1 MDKTRNRRGCAFGAL
16 AKGSAAHSGI
26 EGREKHFL
34 NSERCNAVMESTA
47 PASTINVVKGR
58 HIYRQVTRHKYLV
71 MISLAAMLAFTLTL
85 DISLGPAR
93 LSLWEVVTTIIRP
106 GSAEVT
112 TRVIVWD
119 IRMPMAL
126 MAVIVG
132 ASLAIAGAEMQT
144 ILNNPLASPFTLGI
158 SAAAGFG
165 AALALVLGVSVIPFA
180 GIFLVSVNAFVFAM
194 LASLVIY
201 VLSTLRGVTV
211 ETIVLLGIALLFL
224 FSSLL
229 ALLQYIA
236 SEQALQ
242 QVVFW
247 TLGSLVKA
255 TWPKIGIAA
264 AVLLVTTPLFVR
276 QVWTLTALRLGEE
289 KALSL
294 GINVKKLR
302 LQALICISV
311 LAAAA
316 VAFVGTIGFV
326 GLVGPHVARMLV
338 GEDQRFFLPMSA
350 ITGAILLSAASIV
363 SKAITPGAIFPI
375 GIITS
380 LVGVPFFVSL
390 ILAKR
395 RQIW

>member
-1 MDKTRNRRGCAFGAL
+1 MAVEQGTLQPTGELTATRGRR
-16 AKGSAAHSGI
+16 
-26 EGREKHFL
+26 
-34 NSERCNAVMESTA
+34 
-47 PASTINVVKGR
+47 
-58 HIYRQVTRHKYLV
+58 IYRQITGRKYLV
-71 MISLAAMLAFTLTL
+71 MVCLAATLCGTLIL

-93 LSLWEVVTTIIRP
+93 LGLWEVASTILMP

-119 IRMPMAL
+119 IRMPIAL
-126 MAVIVG
+126 MAVVVG
-132 ASLAIAGAEMQT
+132 AALSIAGAEMQT

-165 AALALVLGVSVIPFA
+165 AALALVMGLSIIPFA
-180 GIFLVSVNAFVFAM
+180 GIFLVSANAFVFAM
-194 LASLVIY
+194 IASMTIF
-201 VLSTLRGVTV
+201 VLSGLRGVTI
-211 ETIVLLGIALLFL
+211 ETMVLLGIALVFL
-224 FSSLL
+224 FRSLL

-255 TWPKIGIAA
+255 TWPKIGIAVV
-264 AVLLVTTPLFVR
+264 VLMVTIPLFVKH
-276 QVWTLTALRLGEE
+276 VWALTALRLGDD
-289 KALSL
+289 KAHSL
-294 GINVKKLR
+294 GINVRKLR
-302 LQALICISV
+302 LKVLISV
-311 LAAAA
+311 SILAAAA

-350 ITGAILLSAASIV
+350 MTGAILLSAASIV
-363 SKAITPGAIFPI
+363 SKMITPGAIFPI

-380 LVGVPFFVSL
+380 LVGVPFFLSL

-395 RQIW
+395 RQLW

>member
-1 MDKTRNRRGCAFGAL
+1 MAVDQGAL
-16 AKGSAAHSGI
+16 QPAGELTATR
-26 EGREKHFL
+26 GR
-34 NSERCNAVMESTA
+34 R
-47 PASTINVVKGR
+47 
-58 HIYRQVTRHKYLV
+58 IYREITGRKYLV
-71 MISLAAMLAFTLTL
+71 MVCLAATLCATLIL

-93 LSLWEVVTTIIRP
+93 LGLWEVISTILMP

-119 IRMPMAL
+119 IRMPIAL
-126 MAVIVG
+126 MAVAVG
-132 ASLAIAGAEMQT
+132 AALSIAGAEMQT

-165 AALALVLGVSVIPFA
+165 AALALVLGLSIVPFA
-180 GIFLVSVNAFVFAM
+180 GIFLVSANAFVFAM
-194 LASLVIY
+194 IASMTIFL
-201 VLSTLRGVTV
+201 LSGLRGVTI
-211 ETIVLLGIALLFL
+211 ETMVLLGIALVFL

-229 ALLQYIA
+229 ALIQYIA

-264 AVLLVTTPLFVR
+264 AVLLVTTPLFVKH
-276 QVWTLTALRLGEE
+276 VWTLTALRLGDD
-289 KALSL
+289 KAHSL
-294 GINVKKLR
+294 GINVRKLR
-302 LQALICISV
+302 LQVLISV
-311 LAAAA
+311 SILAAAA

-350 ITGAILLSAASIV
+350 MTGAILLSAASIV
-363 SKAITPGAIFPI
+363 SKMITPGAIFPI

-380 LVGVPFFVSL
+380 LVGVPFFLSL

-395 RQIW
+395 RQLW

>member
-1 MDKTRNRRGCAFGAL
+1 MTMGEATAAAMDRVDRG
-16 AKGSAAHSGI
+16 
-26 EGREKHFL
+26 RQ
-34 NSERCNAVMESTA
+34 
-47 PASTINVVKGR
+47 
-58 HIYRQVTRHKYLV
+58 IYRQVTRRKYLV
-71 MISLAAMLAFTLTL
+71 MVSLAALLAFTLIL

-93 LSLWEVVTTIIRP
+93 LSLLEVVSTIVRP
-106 GSAEVT
+106 GSAEVES
-112 TRVIVWD
+112 RVIVWD

-126 MAVIVG
+126 MAVAVG
-132 ASLAIAGAEMQT
+132 AALAIAGAEMQT

-165 AALALVLGVSVIPFA
+165 AALALVLGVSILPFA

-194 LASLVIY
+194 LASLAIY
-201 VLSTLRGVTV
+201 FLSSLRGVTV
-211 ETIVLLGIALLFL
+211 ETVVLLGIAMVFL

-247 TLGSLVKA
+247 ALGSLVKA
-255 TWPKIGIAA
+255 TWPKIGIAVG
-264 AVLLVTTPLFVR
+264 VLLVTTPLFVR
-276 QVWTLTALRLGEE
+276 QVWALTALRLGEE

-294 GINVKKLR
+294 GINVRKLR
-302 LQALICISV
+302 LQALISISV

-380 LVGVPFFVSL
+380 LVGVPFFLSL

-395 RQIW
+395 RQVW

>member
-1 MDKTRNRRGCAFGAL
+1 MTTD
-16 AKGSAAHSGI
+16 SAAVQSDG
-26 EGREKHFL
+26 
-34 NSERCNAVMESTA
+34 ESTA
-47 PASTINVVKGR
+47 SRGR
-58 HIYRQVTRHKYLV
+58 NIYRQITGRKYLTLLCL
-71 MISLAAMLAFTLTL
+71 LATLCGTLVL

-93 LSLWEVVTTIIRP
+93 LGLWEVASTIIMP

-119 IRMPMAL
+119 IRMPIAL
-126 MAVIVG
+126 MAVAVG
-132 ASLAIAGAEMQT
+132 AALSIAGAEMQT

-165 AALALVLGVSVIPFA
+165 AALALVLGLSIIPFA
-180 GIFLVSVNAFVFAM
+180 GIFLVSANAFIFAM
-194 LASLVIY
+194 IASMTIF
-201 VLSTLRGVTV
+201 VLSGLRGVTT
-211 ETIVLLGIALLFL
+211 ETMVLLGIALVFL
-224 FSSLL
+224 FSALL
-229 ALLQYIA
+229 AFLQYIA

-264 AVLLVTTPLFVR
+264 VVLLLTTPLFVK
-276 QVWTLTALRLGEE
+276 QVWTLTALRLGDD
-289 KALSL
+289 KAHSL
-294 GINVKKLR
+294 GINVRKLR
-302 LQALICISV
+302 LQVLISV
-311 LAAAA
+311 SILAAAA

-326 GLVGPHVARMLV
+326 GLVGPHVARILV

-363 SKAITPGAIFPI
+363 SKMITPGAIFPI

-380 LVGVPFFVSL
+380 LVGVPFFLSL

-395 RQIW
+395 RQLW

>member
-1 MDKTRNRRGCAFGAL
+1 MAMGEATAAAMDRVARG
-16 AKGSAAHSGI
+16 
-26 EGREKHFL
+26 RQ
-34 NSERCNAVMESTA
+34 
-47 PASTINVVKGR
+47 
-58 HIYRQVTRHKYLV
+58 IYRQVTRRKYLV
-71 MISLAAMLAFTLTL
+71 MVSLAALLAFTLIL

-93 LSLWEVVTTIIRP
+93 LSMLEVVSTIVRP
-106 GSAEVT
+106 GSAEVES
-112 TRVIVWD
+112 RVIVWD

-126 MAVIVG
+126 MAVAVG
-132 ASLAIAGAEMQT
+132 AALAIAGAEMQT

-165 AALALVLGVSVIPFA
+165 AALALVLGVSILPFA

-194 LASLVIY
+194 LASLAIY
-201 VLSTLRGVTV
+201 FLSSLRGVTV
-211 ETIVLLGIALLFL
+211 ETVVLLGIAMVFL

-255 TWPKIGIAA
+255 TWPKIGIAVG
-264 AVLLVTTPLFVR
+264 VLLVTTPLFVR
-276 QVWTLTALRLGEE
+276 QVWALTALRLGEE

-294 GINVKKLR
+294 GINVRKLR
-302 LQALICISV
+302 LQALISISV

-380 LVGVPFFVSL
+380 LVGVPFFLSL

-395 RQIW
+395 RQVW

>member
-1 MDKTRNRRGCAFGAL
+1 MD
-16 AKGSAAHSGI
+16 SAAPTTIDG
-26 EGREKHFL
+26 L
-34 NSERCNAVMESTA
+34 ST
-47 PASTINVVKGR
+47 VKGR
-58 HIYRQVTRHKYLV
+58 QIYRQITRRKYLV
-71 MISLAAMLAFTLTL
+71 MGALAGLLVFTLLL

-93 LSLWEVVTTIIRP
+93 LNLLEVISTIFRP
-106 GSAEVT
+106 GLAEVT

-126 MAVIVG
+126 MAVVVG
-132 ASLAIAGAEMQT
+132 SSLSIAGAEMQT

-165 AALALVLGVSVIPFA
+165 AALALVLGVSVVPFA
-180 GIFLVSVNAFVFAM
+180 GIFLVSVNAFFFAI
-194 LASLVIY
+194 LASLTIY

-211 ETIVLLGIALLFL
+211 ETVVLLGIALVFL

-229 ALLQYIA
+229 ALLQYVA

-255 TWPKIGIAA
+255 SWPKIGIAMG
-264 AVLLVTTPLFVR
+264 VLLIVTPLFVR
-276 QVWTLTALRLGEE
+276 HVWTLTALRLGDE

-294 GINVKKLR
+294 GINVKALR
-302 LQALICISV
+302 LQVLISVSV
-311 LAAAA
+311 LAAVA

-350 ITGAILLSAASIV
+350 ICGAILLSAASIV
-363 SKAITPGAIFPI
+363 SKEITPGALFPI
-375 GIITS
+375 GIVTS
-380 LVGVPFFVSL
+380 LVGVPFFLTL

-395 RQIW
+395 RQLW

>member
-1 MDKTRNRRGCAFGAL
+1 MAMGDATIAAAASVVRG
-16 AKGSAAHSGI
+16 
-26 EGREKHFL
+26 RQ
-34 NSERCNAVMESTA
+34 
-47 PASTINVVKGR
+47 
-58 HIYRQVTRHKYLV
+58 IYRQVTRRKYLV
-71 MISLAAMLAFTLTL
+71 MSSLAALLAFTLIL

-93 LSLWEVVTTIIRP
+93 LSLWEVVSTIVRP
-106 GSAEVT
+106 GSAEVES
-112 TRVIVWD
+112 RVIVWD

-126 MAVIVG
+126 MAVVVG
-132 ASLAIAGAEMQT
+132 AALAIAGAEMQT

-165 AALALVLGVSVIPFA
+165 AALALVLGVSILPFA

-201 VLSTLRGVTV
+201 FLSSLRGVTV
-211 ETIVLLGIALLFL
+211 ETVVLLGIAMVFL

-229 ALLQYIA
+229 ALLQYVA

-255 TWPKIGIAA
+255 TWPKIGIAVG
-264 AVLLVTTPLFVR
+264 VLLVTTPLFVR

-294 GINVKKLR
+294 GINVRKLR
-302 LQALICISV
+302 LQVLISVSV

-380 LVGVPFFVSL
+380 LVGVPFFLSL

-395 RQIW
+395 RQVW